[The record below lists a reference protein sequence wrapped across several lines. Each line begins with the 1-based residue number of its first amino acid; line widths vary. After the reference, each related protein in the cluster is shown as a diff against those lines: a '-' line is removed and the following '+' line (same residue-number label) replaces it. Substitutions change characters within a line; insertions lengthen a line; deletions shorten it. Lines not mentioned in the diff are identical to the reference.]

1 LEESPPWFVSV
12 ILNRTPTELVGKRDE
27 RGEGKRTRRYAE
39 VLEAARDEAELIE
52 TMCDVLDTA
61 LGRINMKERR
71 KDKVQQKCAFWM
83 LVLT

>member
-1 LEESPPWFVSV
+1 
-12 ILNRTPTELVGKRDE
+12 LNRTPTELVGKRDE

-71 KDKVQQKCAFWM
+71 KDKVQQECAFWM